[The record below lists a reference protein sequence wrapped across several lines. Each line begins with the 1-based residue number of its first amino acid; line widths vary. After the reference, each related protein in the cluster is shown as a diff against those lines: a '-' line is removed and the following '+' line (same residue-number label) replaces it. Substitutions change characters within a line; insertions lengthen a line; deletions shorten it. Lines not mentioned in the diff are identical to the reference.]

1 MANLSAR
8 SVNEAV
14 RVNLQNTSIRMSRL
28 IPNLQK
34 RIKSST
40 ASKKIP
46 TTTTDTGERTMEEE
60 YEYEI
65 ESIDDLLNEL
75 NDELFNDIEYDD
87 LAFEVELDYTTQS

>member
-1 MANLSAR
+1 
-8 SVNEAV
+8 
-14 RVNLQNTSIRMSRL
+14 
-28 IPNLQK
+28 
-34 RIKSST
+34 
-40 ASKKIP
+40 
-46 TTTTDTGERTMEEE
+46 MEEE